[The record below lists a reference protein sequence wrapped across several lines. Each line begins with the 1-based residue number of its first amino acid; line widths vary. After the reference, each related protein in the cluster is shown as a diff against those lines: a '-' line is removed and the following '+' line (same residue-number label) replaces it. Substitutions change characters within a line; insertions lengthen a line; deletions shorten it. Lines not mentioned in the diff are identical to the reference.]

1 MRVLLRDDVVENGSG
16 NLLAV
21 VVNDWDNILE
31 LFFVL
36 FTVGFWWD
44 VSIVVVFGDG
54 LWIKKENRYFG

>member
-16 NLLAV
+16 NMLAV

-44 VSIVVVFGDG
+44 VSIVMV
-54 LWIKKENRYFG
+54 W